1 MVDHKQLTFLEIAPE
16 GLNDNYGL
24 QILEHA

>member
-1 MVDHKQLTFLEIAPE
+1 MVDYKQLTFLEIEPE

>member
-1 MVDHKQLTFLEIAPE
+1 MHNHKQLTFLEIVPE